1 MLDAAPPDGYDA
13 RVQRWDVI
21 VVGAGPAGCAAALGA
36 LRTDPAARV
45 LLLDAADFPRDKP
58 CGDGVAAQALDVLA
72 GLGVDPGGL
81 VRGSAPIVRMRL
93 ESPGGVIADRPVAR
107 SCWVVPREVF
117 DARLLNTALSAGAV
131 LRRHRVR
138 TVRSTQDSVT
148 VDDEL
153 CAPVLIAADGAESTV
168 RRAVGARPWREG
180 TVALALRGYAAAA
193 GSVGQQQ
200 VLRMTTERW
209 PAYAWLF
216 PIGDGRMNV
225 GYGELVRAGAEPRAR
240 RQLVDA
246 LHRLAPELDGRPVDR
261 LRGHR
266 LPLSTGRSRLTHGRV
281 LLAGDAAALIN
292 PLTGEGIYYAVLSG
306 SLAGAA
312 AVGPDPCD
320 AYPAAVKDAL
330 GRHFAHTDLLA
341 RAVRWPAFI
350 DAGIRAGRDAQRT
363 FDAICEIGLGSGRL
377 DPLTLGHVLAGLPAA
392 VRKRA

>member
-1 MLDAAPPDGYDA
+1 M
-13 RVQRWDVI
+13 
-21 VVGAGPAGCAAALGA
+21 GAGPAGCAAALGA
-36 LRTDPAARV
+36 LQADPAARV
-45 LLLDAADFPRDKP
+45 LILDAAEFPRDKP
-58 CGDGVAAQALDVLA
+58 CGDGIAAQALDVLA
-72 GLGVDPGGL
+72 GLGVDPVGL

-93 ESPGGVIADRPVAR
+93 ESPGGVIADRPVPR
-107 SCWVVPREVF
+107 PCWVVPREVF
-117 DARLLNTALSAGAV
+117 DARLVNAALEAGAV

-138 TVRSTQDSVT
+138 SVRSSDDCVE

-168 RRAVGARPWREG
+168 RRAVGARRWRDG
-180 TVALALRGYAAAA
+180 TVAVALRGYAAAA
-193 GSVGQQQ
+193 GAAAQQQ
-200 VLRMTTERW
+200 VLRMTTECW

-225 GYGELVRAGAEPRAR
+225 GYGEVLRPGAEPRPR
-240 RQLVDA
+240 RHLVEA
-246 LHRLAPELDGRPVDR
+246 LHRLAPELDGGPVDR

-306 SLAGAA
+306 ALAGAA
-312 AVGPDPCD
+312 AVGPDPCA
-320 AYPAAVKDAL
+320 AYPAAVKGAL
-330 GRHFAHTDLLA
+330 GRHFLHTDVLA

-363 FDAICEIGLGSGRL
+363 FDVICEIGLGSGRL

-392 VRKRA
+392 ALQRA